1 MFEQLAN
8 DNGLEGRRLRWIAQL
23 GRLFWG
29 LVEVAVP
36 NTILNRLASHWL
48 YLLYIFEI
56 VTIFGGIL
64 LSRAGAQQFGWTALA
79 ITAFINVVVLLL
91 KDKMR
96 GIGPVRSVAVLLVAA
111 LVSALL
117 AIGTLKVI
125 GLFGLLIEDSTPLG
139 WLSKKALELF
149 DYTGPLKSKMPYI
162 SLLALA
168 MLVIWVLR
176 QAGENQLG
184 PLSRWFRKNDTEQK
198 FRDIKIRRLKK
209 SDMVNVRLL
218 SDNGQPVYDVIAQLS
233 AAPPLNW
240 IDRFETRWRESNPN
254 IPMRVYGDIL
264 SFNTQQARL
273 SSVWSAATELVRNT
287 NCEYAAALKEQNNEI
302 RGLQKAQ
309 LDQEEQARDNKWQD
323 FKNLS

>member
-1 MFEQLAN
+1 
-8 DNGLEGRRLRWIAQL
+8 
-23 GRLFWG
+23 
-29 LVEVAVP
+29 
-36 NTILNRLASHWL
+36 
-48 YLLYIFEI
+48 
-56 VTIFGGIL
+56 
-64 LSRAGAQQFGWTALA
+64 
-79 ITAFINVVVLLL
+79 
-91 KDKMR
+91 
-96 GIGPVRSVAVLLVAA
+96 
-111 LVSALL
+111 
-117 AIGTLKVI
+117 
-125 GLFGLLIEDSTPLG
+125 
-139 WLSKKALELF
+139 
-149 DYTGPLKSKMPYI
+149 
-162 SLLALA
+162 
-168 MLVIWVLR
+168 
-176 QAGENQLG
+176 
-184 PLSRWFRKNDTEQK
+184 
-198 FRDIKIRRLKK
+198 
-209 SDMVNVRLL
+209 MVNVRLL